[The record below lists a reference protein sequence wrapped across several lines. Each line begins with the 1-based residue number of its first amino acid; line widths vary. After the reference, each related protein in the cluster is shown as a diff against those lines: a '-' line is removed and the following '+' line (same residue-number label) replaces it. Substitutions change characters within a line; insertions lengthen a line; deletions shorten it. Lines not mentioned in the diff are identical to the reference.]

1 MENGLGSW
9 CASSRWRV
17 GGIARHYLTLKAQS
31 TGLSTFTAAATAA
44 AATQAG
50 IACVVVVV
58 SFIVESSHI
67 EMSRWRVK
75 RVGGKR
81 GGEGSWFGL
90 QG

>member
-1 MENGLGSW
+1 M
-9 CASSRWRV
+9 ASSRWRV

-50 IACVVVVV
+50 IACVVVVA
-58 SFIVESSHI
+58 SFIIESSHI
-67 EMSRWRVK
+67 EMSKWRG
-75 RVGGKR
+75 RREGGRR
-81 GGEGSWFGL
+81 GAKGSWFGL